1 MDIKRKKKVQSI
13 DVKANRSISE
23 LMTLMENTG
32 FQGKSLAK
40 AITAIEKMAKDPN
53 ITIFFGYAGSLSTT
67 GQWKIIN
74 WFIENNLIDVLV
86 PTGANISEDIVE
98 AMGGSYIQSSHI
110 ESDSDLFKKGYNR
123 YYDVLGDELE
133 YLEMTE
139 LIAEFTLTLKD
150 DYNYS
155 SREFLFEFGNWL
167 YDKNIISIVS
177 SAAKKDV
184 PIFVLL
190 FLIVRMVM
198 LV

>member
-13 DVKANRSISE
+13 DVKTNRSISE

-110 ESDSDLFKKGYNR
+110 ESDSDLFKKGYKGKLYKKNKIFSF
-123 YYDVLGDELE
+123 YPPEVFSDIKQGDIYDVGFDN
-133 YLEMTE
+133 
-139 LIAEFTLTLKD
+139 LKIKII
-150 DYNYS
+150 N
-155 SREFLFEFGNWL
+155 FLSIS
-167 YDKNIISIVS
+167 KNILFKFFYKFIKNQPIV
-177 SAAKKDV
+177 KTQ
-184 PIFVLL
+184 
-190 FLIVRMVM
+190 
-198 LV
+198 

>member
-110 ESDSDLFKKGYNR
+110 ESDSDLFKKGYN
-123 YYDVLGDELE
+123 
-133 YLEMTE
+133 
-139 LIAEFTLTLKD
+139 
-150 DYNYS
+150 
-155 SREFLFEFGNWL
+155 
-167 YDKNIISIVS
+167 
-177 SAAKKDV
+177 
-184 PIFVLL
+184 
-190 FLIVRMVM
+190 
-198 LV
+198 